1 MLKRITIDIEDDEID
16 FDKALEAVK
25 YVISKGK
32 VEVNRNGYD
41 VYQSTTVFKSGVRV
55 CTQKSTKKDFERF
68 LVDRYII
75 G

>member
-16 FDKALEAVK
+16 FNTALEAVK

-32 VEVNRNGYD
+32 VEINRNGFE
-41 VYQSTTVFKSGVRV
+41 VFQSTTILKSGVRV
-55 CTQKSTKKDFERF
+55 CTQKSNKKDFERF